1 MIVVTLLVSG
11 LSTLGLLRVLIPRLA
26 QAGIVGKDMNKPG
39 QPPVAEMGG
48 TWDCGRL
55 WRGRADPHS
64 PANILQG

>member
-39 QPPVAEMGG
+39 QPPVAEMGDLG
-48 TWDCGRL
+48 L
-55 WRGRADPHS
+55 WEALARAC
-64 PANILQG
+64 